1 MLTSTH
7 DRLLAGQQ
15 SSSAGNKSE
24 PWGVELRTAKFV
36 SHTKVYAVTGT
47 VERGYASNF
56 IHVAHLFI
64 LTRHLQIKLW
74 KYGEH
79 FKMRKPRTSLIVR
92 DALPARITKHFEKF
106 RSSNCNFAADW

>member
-1 MLTSTH
+1 MISYWLDSSY
-7 DRLLAGQQ
+7 LQQ
-15 SSSAGNKSE
+15 ETNLSL
-24 PWGVELRTAKFV
+24 GVELRTAKFV

-79 FKMRKPRTSLIVR
+79 FKMRKPRTNLM
-92 DALPARITKHFEKF
+92 
-106 RSSNCNFAADW
+106 